1 MGGMPVYS
9 FTGRHFAG
17 ASVHAQ
23 SMYLLQS
30 GVPPFPPRLPRQA
43 RESQRISDAEINV
56 DQGAAGICG
65 LFVCMQTS
73 RDFSEHDSE
82 TTGSER
88 AQQEHED
95 YVYTRRPHARLS
107 VSAPQFTSSSASDSA
122 CSEQLLSNDIRN
134 PVPADH
140 KYRPPSYRP
149 H

>member
-9 FTGRHFAG
+9 FTGRHFTG

-23 SMYLLQS
+23 SVYLLQS
-30 GVPPFPPRLPRQA
+30 GVPPFPPRLPWQA

-88 AQQEHED
+88 AQEEHEI
-95 YVYTRRPHARLS
+95 YIY
-107 VSAPQFTSSSASDSA
+107 
-122 CSEQLLSNDIRN
+122 I
-134 PVPADH
+134 
-140 KYRPPSYRP
+140 
-149 H
+149 